1 MKYRFTRYTEVGH
14 YEAPVVVREIARIAF
29 LETHA
34 PVVDVQAIRGPVYY
48 VSLEASRDDLRRLGR
63 KVAEYL
69 PLGTTV
75 RFINLSEEDTSDVLI

>member
-1 MKYRFTRYTEVGH
+1 VKYRFTRDAEGGH
-14 YEAPVVVREIARIAF
+14 YDPPVAVIEIARIAF
-29 LETHA
+29 LETRA
-34 PVVDVQAIRGPVYY
+34 PVVDIQEVRGPVYY
-48 VSLEASRDDLRRLGR
+48 VSLEGSRDDLRRLGR

>member
-1 MKYRFTRYTEVGH
+1 
-14 YEAPVVVREIARIAF
+14 VVVREIARIAF

-34 PVVDVQAIRGPVYY
+34 PAGDVQAVRGPVYY

-63 KVAEYL
+63 KVAEYVS
-69 PLGTTV
+69 PDTTV

>member
-1 MKYRFTRYTEVGH
+1 M
-14 YEAPVVVREIARIAF
+14 AVREIARIAF

-34 PVVDVQAIRGPVYY
+34 PVVDVQAVRGPVYY
-48 VSLEASRDDLRRLGR
+48 VSLEASRDDLGRLGR
-63 KVAEYL
+63 KMAEYL